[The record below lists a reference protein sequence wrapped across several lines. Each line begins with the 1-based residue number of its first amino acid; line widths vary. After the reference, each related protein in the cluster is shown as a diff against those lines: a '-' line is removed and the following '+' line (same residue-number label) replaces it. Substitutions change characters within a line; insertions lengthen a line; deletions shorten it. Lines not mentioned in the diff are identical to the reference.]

1 LLHEAEWSLSV
12 VSVLTLLISI
22 WVSYILPRQVVKPLL
37 SLKEAIDH
45 AAAGD
50 NEIEFDVRG
59 KGEIVDLVESLRR
72 MLDSLRPKTRSEKIS

>member
-1 LLHEAEWSLSV
+1 
-12 VSVLTLLISI
+12 
-22 WVSYILPRQVVKPLL
+22 L